1 MKSLTLQEIIET
13 DNDALSYKI
22 ECWKEYDAKTVLLCY
37 GELKRRDFKWFESLS
52 RFIASFCSANSQSDI
67 DIYLKNTLNA
77 MGYNSFEDLY
87 EKEMNSSETSSPLQ
101 NIHKPGVSSQG
112 MINFQDN
119 KYPALKTVSLIQ
131 KIFGFVLLFISLVV
145 SLVAFQQ
152 GVPQLGLLALVLGF
166 FFSLIVFAISESII
180 VLIDIEKNTRRK

>member
-22 ECWKEYDAKTVLLCY
+22 ECWKEYDAKTVL
-37 GELKRRDFKWFESLS
+37 
-52 RFIASFCSANSQSDI
+52 NSQSDI